1 MWVIHDVEECK
12 ISFFFFF
19 FLSQLAS
26 ADSIKLIQ
34 VFVESS
40 VVTIYV
46 VL

>member
-12 ISFFFFF
+12 ISFFFF

>member
-12 ISFFFFF
+12 ISFF

>member
-1 MWVIHDVEECK
+1 MTLRNAKLV
-12 ISFFFFF
+12 F

>member
-12 ISFFFFF
+12 ISFFF